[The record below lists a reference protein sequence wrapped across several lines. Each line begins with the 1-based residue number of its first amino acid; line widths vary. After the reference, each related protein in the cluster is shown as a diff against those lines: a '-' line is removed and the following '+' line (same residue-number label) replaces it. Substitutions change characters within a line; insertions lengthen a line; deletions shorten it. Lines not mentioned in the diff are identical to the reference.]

1 MRKKPKIKYT
11 EMCIYIDN
19 NIYNPNHDVEKIFDY
34 LQMLF
39 YALSFKK
46 RMFNTE
52 QEYDDFSLFAS
63 TCVYMRLTNKR
74 QFLPDDDP
82 KKMNKI
88 KSVLNYIKRT
98 LYPLKVSFQQENY
111 RDKIDNNIQGNNIS
125 DDVQRQL
132 SSDVRKS
139 MSGLLQIDMDNYL
152 QSIPALLKDFINQTP
167 YANDKCVIH
176 NLYISCLLTLLRT
189 ITLSNYNYERLMRRT
204 SECMKDNTDEL
215 LSEMLN
221 TEKLNAPIA
230 WHLDEGMDTY
240 VSVIS
245 TKLQKLMTKDIR
257 EMIQYYEPSDE
268 VIKDILM
275 SPLSELN
282 EDDND

>member
-1 MRKKPKIKYT
+1 
-11 EMCIYIDN
+11 
-19 NIYNPNHDVEKIFDY
+19 
-34 LQMLF
+34 
-39 YALSFKK
+39 
-46 RMFNTE
+46 
-52 QEYDDFSLFAS
+52 
-63 TCVYMRLTNKR
+63 
-74 QFLPDDDP
+74 
-82 KKMNKI
+82 
-88 KSVLNYIKRT
+88 
-98 LYPLKVSFQQENY
+98 
-111 RDKIDNNIQGNNIS
+111 
-125 DDVQRQL
+125 
-132 SSDVRKS
+132 

-152 QSIPALLKDFINQTP
+152 QSIPAILKNFINQTP

-204 SECMKDNTDEL
+204 SECTKDNTDEL
-215 LSEMLN
+215 LSEMLD